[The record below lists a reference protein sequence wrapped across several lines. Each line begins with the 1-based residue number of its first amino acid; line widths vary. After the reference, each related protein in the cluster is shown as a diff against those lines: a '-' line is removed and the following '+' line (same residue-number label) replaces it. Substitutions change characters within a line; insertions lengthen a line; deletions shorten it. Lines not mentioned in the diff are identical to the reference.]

1 MDFSKRLEKIVG
13 YLVWASYA
21 EPFGWPFISAISI
34 YISRG
39 SPRRRIRICGDIE
52 TAIKIWITILERNEG
67 ISFSYILNEM
77 AYADDEW
84 FVDASTTWGIGGLA
98 STNYFLVPNEDLKE
112 LYALVENAPKTDYPP
127 LRRSGLPIA
136 YIELIAALAALSVFS
151 HLNRNQ
157 LILLNSD
164 NTDVVAWLRKGRC
177 SKGIGFKLLAGIEYF
192 KRVHS
197 LKLSP
202 KHIPGRF
209 NNSADSLSR
218 GIVPG
223 WLDTHGT
230 CMPVSVG
237 MLCSILRSPL
247 GFWFTR

>member
-1 MDFSKRLEKIVG
+1 MG

-21 EPFGWPFISAISI
+21 EPFGRPFISAISV
-34 YISRG
+34 YISRN
-39 SPRRRIRICGDIE
+39 SPQRRIRICGDIN
-52 TAIKIWITILERNEG
+52 TAIKIWIAILERNEG

-77 AYADDEW
+77 AYANEEW
-84 FVDASTTWGIGGLA
+84 FVDASITWGIGGCA
-98 STNYFLVPNEDLKE
+98 GTNYFLVPNDDLRE
-112 LYALVENAPKTDYPP
+112 LYELVKNAPKTDSPQ
-127 LRRSGLPIA
+127 LRKSGLPIA

-151 HLNRNQ
+151 HLNRNK

-192 KRVHS
+192 KRVHN
-197 LKLSP
+197 LKISP

-218 GIVPG
+218 GIVPK

-230 CMPVSVG
+230 CVPVSVG

-247 GFWFTR
+247 GFWITR

>member
-1 MDFSKRLEKIVG
+1 
-13 YLVWASYA
+13 
-21 EPFGWPFISAISI
+21 
-34 YISRG
+34 
-39 SPRRRIRICGDIE
+39 
-52 TAIKIWITILERNEG
+52 
-67 ISFSYILNEM
+67 M
-77 AYADDEW
+77 AYAIANEEW
-84 FVDASTTWGIGGLA
+84 FVDASTTWGIGGCA
-98 STNYFLVPNEDLKE
+98 GTNYFLVPNENLEELFSLFKQDLKKGGIRTRK
-112 LYALVENAPKTDYPP
+112 YN
-127 LRRSGLPIA
+127 LPIA

-151 HLNRNQ
+151 HLNRNR

-197 LKLSP
+197 LKISP

-218 GIVPG
+218 GIIPG
-223 WLDTHGT
+223 WLVTHGT
-230 CMPVSVG
+230 RMPVSTE

-247 GFWFTR
+247 GFWITR